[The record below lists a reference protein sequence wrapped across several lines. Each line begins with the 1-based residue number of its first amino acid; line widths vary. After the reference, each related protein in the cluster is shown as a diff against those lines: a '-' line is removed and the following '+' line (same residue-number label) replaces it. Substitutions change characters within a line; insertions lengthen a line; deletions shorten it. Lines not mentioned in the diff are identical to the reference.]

1 MNGGTYASLWLAV
14 IALGIYHGL
23 NPTMGWPLA
32 VANGLSAKRGA
43 AVFATAVPLAAGHFL
58 AMAIVLVPFA
68 LLAAYVDWSTT
79 IRAAAGSAVALYGA
93 YRFIDR
99 RHPRFLARVRPTQ
112 LAWWSLLIATAHGA
126 GLMLV
131 PVALGLCTAAPSDA
145 SLSHAALM
153 RSMNASLGIAL
164 AVALVHTAA
173 MIGAGLAMAW
183 AVYRYLGLGFL
194 RRSWLDLD
202 KVWGAS
208 LMLTGVTSTTLALLR

>member
-1 MNGGTYASLWLAV
+1 MTGSAYASLWLTV
-14 IALGIYHGL
+14 ILLGVYHGL

-32 VANGLSAKRGA
+32 VANGLTAKRGT
-43 AVFATAVPLAAGHFL
+43 AVFATAAPLAAGHFV

-68 LLAAYVDWSTT
+68 VLAAYVDWSTT
-79 IRAAAGSAVALYGA
+79 IRVAAGAAVALFGA
-93 YRFIDR
+93 YRFVDR

-131 PVALGLCTAAPSDA
+131 PVALGLCTATPPDG

-153 RSMNASLGIAL
+153 RSMNASVAM
-164 AVALVHTAA
+164 AVGVSLVHTVA

-183 AVYRYLGLGFL
+183 TVYRYLGLRL
-194 RRSWLDLD
+194 LTRTWLDLD
-202 KVWGAS
+202 RVWGAS
-208 LMLTGVTSTTLALLR
+208 LVVTGLASTAVALSS

>member
-1 MNGGTYASLWLAV
+1 
-14 IALGIYHGL
+14 
-23 NPTMGWPLA
+23 
-32 VANGLSAKRGA
+32 VANGLTAKRGA
-43 AVFATAVPLAAGHFL
+43 AVFATAAPLAAGHFA

-68 LLAAYVDWSTT
+68 LLAAYVHWSTT
-79 IRAAAGSAVALYGA
+79 IRIAAGSVVMLFGA

-112 LAWWSLLIATAHGA
+112 VAWWSLLIATAHGA

-131 PVALGLCTAAPSDA
+131 PVALGLCKAEPVDPS
-145 SLSHAALM
+145 LPHAALM
-153 RSMNASLGIAL
+153 RSMNASLAT
-164 AVALVHTAA
+164 AVVVSLVHTAA

-183 AVYRYLGLGFL
+183 SVYRYLGLRIL

-208 LMLTGVTSTTLALLR
+208 LVLTGATSIGLALSG

>member
-1 MNGGTYASLWLAV
+1 MV
-14 IALGIYHGL
+14 VALGVYHGL
-23 NPTMGWPLA
+23 NPGMGWPLA
-32 VANGLSAKRGA
+32 VANGLTAKRGA
-43 AVFATAVPLAAGHFL
+43 AVFATAAPLAAGHFA

-79 IRAAAGSAVALYGA
+79 IRIAAGSVVMLFGA

-112 LAWWSLLIATAHGA
+112 VAWWSLLIATAHGA

-131 PVALGLCTAAPSDA
+131 PVALGLCKAEPVDPS
-145 SLSHAALM
+145 LPHAALM
-153 RSMNASLGIAL
+153 RSMNASLAT
-164 AVALVHTAA
+164 AVVVSLVHTAA

-183 AVYRYLGLGFL
+183 SVYRYLGLRIL

-208 LMLTGVTSTTLALLR
+208 LVLTGATSIGLALSG